1 MTKVRYEVL
10 AGPNYPGLEDK
21 YMTDASN
28 KKNKVY
34 TYAVP
39 AIHPSFG
46 QQTEASGP
54 PSNIKIV
61 RDRTR
66 KTSDG
71 AYIATSSINTTYREI
86 FHSFRYFESLGSVYG
101 SHNIIMDKDN
111 DAKMYMREIWQGEPI
126 FAEKISKMGLTNTS
140 RLDSTENSCALTLI
154 ASINSDGEIEIDS
167 GIPKAD
173 GEDEYLEVYIGEFH
187 LLPDSPRSIYR
198 CNLSYDIHP
207 IQDTIKSND
216 GNYCISNGDSLSNLT
231 FSNGLD
237 LPQNDV
243 VLNKPS
249 LSITDSSFLEFYLG
263 LSRLPGDTYR
273 PIDMQREDIS
283 MRFPNYLEGGAGIR
297 WKSLKDSC
305 STWIRI
311 YDGTNLNELEDIEH
325 LDPGHYVINTKVK
338 INTSKLKIY
347 IKDILQNMGY
357 NIPWKLV
364 IYLPWFSMLG
374 HDSVREFVYPKIS
387 SFLDMFDQIEFK
399 CPKNYKSG
407 GSFHFSFEI
416 FSHDNEKKIF
426 SESSRGELYYDDDY
440 FMSRPKLGTWF
451 FIDGEDRRGIPKGII
466 KFNAD
471 HTDGSGINHEEYPNI
486 GYIPSIE
493 VANFITKNDG
503 VYIRVITHDGT
514 LTNNNGLIFK

>member
-1 MTKVRYEVL
+1 MTKVKYEVL

-28 KKNKVY
+28 MKNKVY
-34 TYAVP
+34 TYAIP

-46 QQTEASGP
+46 EKNEASGP

-61 RDRTR
+61 RDKTR

-71 AYIATSSINTTYREI
+71 VYVATSSINTTYRQV

-111 DAKMYMREIWQGEPI
+111 DAKTYMRELWQGEPI
-126 FAEKISKMGLTNTS
+126 FAEKISKMGLMNSS
-140 RLDSTENSCALTLI
+140 RLDSTENSCALTII

-167 GIPKAD
+167 GSPKKD
-173 GEDEYLEVYIGEFH
+173 GEDDYIEAYVGEFH
-187 LLPDSPRSIYR
+187 LLPDSPNSIYR

-207 IQDTIKSND
+207 IKDTIKNNN
-216 GNYCISNGDSLSNLT
+216 GNYCVTNGDKLSKLT
-231 FSNGLD
+231 SSNRIN
-237 LPQNDV
+237 PPKNNAI
-243 VLNKPS
+243 LNKPS
-249 LSITDSSFLEFYLG
+249 LSMIDSSFLEFYLG
-263 LSRLPGDTYR
+263 LSKLPGDTYR
-273 PIDMQREDIS
+273 PIDMQKKDTS

-297 WKSLKDSC
+297 WRSLSDSC

-311 YDGTNLNELEDIEH
+311 YDGTNLNDLDNVNH
-325 LDPGHYVINTKVK
+325 FDPGHYVVNTKVR
-338 INTSKLKIY
+338 INTTKLKIY
-347 IKDILQNMGY
+347 IKDILENMGY
-357 NIPWKLV
+357 NIPWKLI

-374 HDSVREFVYPKIS
+374 HDSVREFVYPKVS

-407 GSFHFSFEI
+407 GSFHFTFEL
-416 FSHDNEKKIF
+416 FSHDNEKLIF
-426 SESSRGELYYDDDY
+426 SESSNGEIKYDSDF
-440 FMSRPKLGTWF
+440 FMSKPKPGSWF
-451 FIDGEDRRGIPKGII
+451 FVNGDDKKAIPKGEI

-471 HTDGSGINHEEYPNI
+471 HLEGSGINHEDYPNI
-486 GYIPSIE
+486 GYVPSIE
-493 VANFITKNDG
+493 IANYITKNDG
-503 VYIRVITHDGT
+503 VYIRVLTHDGT